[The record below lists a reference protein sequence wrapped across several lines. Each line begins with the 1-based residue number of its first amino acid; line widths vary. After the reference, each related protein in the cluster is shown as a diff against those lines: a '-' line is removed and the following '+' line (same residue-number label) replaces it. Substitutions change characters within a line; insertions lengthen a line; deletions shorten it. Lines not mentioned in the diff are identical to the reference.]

1 MANFVK
7 LPEKKL
13 GATATINGHSVVCKD
28 FPYNGQS
35 QLKWVYAENDAP
47 VYRKIN
53 GKIQIVEPDF
63 SGDGKTNSP
72 RASAEIV
79 VNFPAYDESFAEEIA
94 ESVSLEAKYTGVA
107 VNIAKERYP
116 ELPENSGTFGMIVN
130 AIKTHLISLR

>member
-7 LPEKKL
+7 LPEKKV
-13 GATATINGHSVVCKD
+13 GATATVNGHAVVCKD

-53 GKIQIVEPDF
+53 GTIQVVEPNFKSD
-63 SGDGKTNSP
+63 DGKTASP
-72 RASAEIV
+72 KDSV
-79 VNFPAYDESFAEEIA
+79 QVNFPELNTTFEESYKQAVE
-94 ESVSLEAKYTGVA
+94 LENQFTALA
-107 VNIAKERYP
+107 VKIAKGRYP
-116 ELPENSGTFGMIVN
+116 SLSENSGTFGMIVN